1 MAKRT
6 FDFSVA
12 LIGLIFLSPLL
23 VAVGLVVL
31 VYLGRPVLFRQKR
44 IGYQGREFW
53 LYKFR
58 TMSDTRGPGGKLLP
72 DADRLGPIGS
82 VLRLASLD
90 ELPQLWNVLRGDM
103 SLVGPRPL
111 LTEYQSRY
119 SRHQLRR
126 YEAIPGITGWAQV
139 NGRNAMTWERRLDR
153 DVWYV
158 DHWSFW
164 LNVRILWMTAVK
176 VFRRKGVHAS
186 EGVTMPE
193 FSGSGPEPLCEVEG
207 CPRQTS

>member
-12 LIGLIFLSPLL
+12 LIGLIFLSPL
-23 VAVGLVVL
+23 VAAVGLVVL
-31 VYLGRPVLFRQKR
+31 VSLGRPVLFRQKR
-44 IGYQGREFW
+44 LGYRGREFW

-58 TMSDTRGPGGKLLP
+58 TMSDTRGPGTKLLP

-82 VLRLASLD
+82 VLRSASLD

-111 LTEYQSRY
+111 LPEYQPRY

-126 YEAIPGITGWAQV
+126 HEAIPGITGWAQV
-139 NGRNAMTWERRLDR
+139 NGRNATTWERRLDL

-158 DHWSFW
+158 DHRSFW
-164 LNVRILWMTAVK
+164 LDVRILWMTTMK
-176 VFRRKGVHAS
+176 VFRREGVHAS

-193 FSGSGPEPLCEVEG
+193 FSGSRREPLCEVDG